1 MFMIELT
8 LAGFG
13 LVVCSSPKKVI
24 CSLVAVCPYF
34 IVSTPS
40 PSRVYKVRAE
50 HHALPWS

>member
-24 CSLVAVCPYF
+24 CSLLAVCVF
-34 IVSTPS
+34 RIVIAPS
-40 PSRVYKVRAE
+40 PHVV
-50 HHALPWS
+50 